1 MKSNE
6 YTITNNILSMFFIII
21 PTLLLILGYFYYPI
35 NPTDNVKFLIQIP
48 IFLGLIFLFIGFL
61 TNKYSYG
68 KILKIFG
75 WIIFAFYWSTQPL
88 SLYANEGDFVTTIE
102 RISECSAYKEAT
114 EILKG
119 VFFSY
124 RVSPY
129 SKEAVLLTNAVS
141 NFFRQT

>member
-1 MKSNE
+1 MKKVVSA
-6 YTITNNILSMFFIII
+6 
-21 PTLLLILGYFYYPI
+21 
-35 NPTDNVKFLIQIP
+35 V
-48 IFLGLIFLFIGFL
+48 
-61 TNKYSYG
+61 
-68 KILKIFG
+68 FG
-75 WIIFAFYWSTQPL
+75 GD
-88 SLYANEGDFVTTIE
+88 EGDFVTTIE